1 MRTSFLAFLW
11 SILLNQGNYRQQSK
25 KIIMVQALTAA
36 IIALFLGV
44 IAFIVRKIK
53 RATLGS
59 EFKDLEKVLG
69 RFGSSTNIKFE
80 IIKDKENVLLSFT
93 PTQLSKFIRLKY
105 SDRKAWKE
113 NEYGLYNK
121 VIEDNDDTNVFNIEI
136 VDVSY
141 NGLHIKCPTGW
152 SIVKTDSDEKVG
164 GMHLPVITSSDGNDN
179 IITAKVMKTY
189 LSIED
194 SVERFIW
201 EEKSQ
206 RSKFIRSASK
216 SYLDKGRPSC
226 SVGYAYKYGDSYRY
240 GLVYGCQLTHDLAI
254 LLHIKVIDDWSV
266 LCSKPISEI
275 IDTVEY
281 DNTEVH
287 S

>member
-1 MRTSFLAFLW
+1 
-11 SILLNQGNYRQQSK
+11 
-25 KIIMVQALTAA
+25 MVQALTAA
-36 IIALFLGV
+36 IVALFLGV

-80 IIKDKENVLLSFT
+80 IAKDKENVLLSFT

-121 VIEDNDDTNVFNIEI
+121 VIEDDDNTNVLNIEI
-136 VDVSY
+136 VDAFY
-141 NGLHIKCPTGW
+141 NGLHIKCPTEW

-164 GMHLPVITSSDGNDN
+164 GIHLPIITSSDGNDN

-189 LSIED
+189 LSIAE

-201 EEKSQ
+201 EEKAM
-206 RSKFIRSASK
+206 RSKFIRSASISNVK
-216 SYLDKGRPSC
+216 NGRPSC
-226 SVGYAYKYGDSYRY
+226 SVGYAYKFGDSYRY

-254 LLHIKVIDDWSV
+254 LLHIKVIDDWAV
-266 LCSKPISEI
+266 LCSKSISEI

-281 DNTEVH
+281 DSTEIH

>member
-1 MRTSFLAFLW
+1 
-11 SILLNQGNYRQQSK
+11 
-25 KIIMVQALTAA
+25 MVQALTAA
-36 IIALFLGV
+36 IIALFFGV

-53 RATLGS
+53 RASLGS

-80 IIKDKENVLLSFT
+80 IAKDKENVLLTFT

-105 SDRKAWKE
+105 SNRKTWKE
-113 NEYGLYNK
+113 NEFGLYSK
-121 VIEDNDDTNVFNIEI
+121 VTEDNDNTNVCNFEI
-136 VDVSY
+136 IDAFY

-152 SIVKTDSDEKVG
+152 SIEKTDSDEKVG
-164 GMHLPVITSSDGNDN
+164 GVHLPVITSSDGNDS

-189 LSIED
+189 LGIEETI
-194 SVERFIW
+194 ERFVW
-201 EEKSQ
+201 EEKAQ

-226 SVGYAYKYGDSYRY
+226 SVGYAYKFGDSNRY
-240 GLVYGCQLTHDLAI
+240 GLVYGCQLINDLAN

-287 S
+287 P